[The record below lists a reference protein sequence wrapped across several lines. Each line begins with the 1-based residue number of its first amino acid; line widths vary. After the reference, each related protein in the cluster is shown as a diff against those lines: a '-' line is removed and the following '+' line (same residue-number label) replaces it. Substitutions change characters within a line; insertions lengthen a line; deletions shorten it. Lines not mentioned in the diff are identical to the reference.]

1 MAVKTR
7 KQGDSV
13 IITIPKDFNI
23 PTGKEYEAN
32 LTANG
37 EIIFTPKAKDTAHFV
52 SDREVFKNVDNLF
65 KEYDGIFK
73 ELVDR

>member
-1 MAVKTR
+1 MVVKTR

-13 IITIPKDFNI
+13 MITIPKDFNI

-37 EIIFTPKAKDTAHFV
+37 EIIFTPKAKDTAH
-52 SDREVFKNVDNLF
+52 REVFKNVDNLF